1 MCNFLHAYWTDPKQR
16 QSLSGSGV
24 STQRQLFR
32 RNPVESGFSYIRYA
46 DKATLSRQY
55 APQRMNA
62 LNSTIAFWEKVVRNI
77 AGSGEGGH

>member
-1 MCNFLHAYWTDPKQR
+1 M
-16 QSLSGSGV
+16 
-24 STQRQLFR
+24 
-32 RNPVESGFSYIRYA
+32 ESGFSYIRYA

>member
-1 MCNFLHAYWTDPKQR
+1 MRSTSSPVRRLHRGDFQ
-16 QSLSGSGV
+16 G
-24 STQRQLFR
+24 
-32 RNPVESGFSYIRYA
+32 NPVESGFSYIRYA